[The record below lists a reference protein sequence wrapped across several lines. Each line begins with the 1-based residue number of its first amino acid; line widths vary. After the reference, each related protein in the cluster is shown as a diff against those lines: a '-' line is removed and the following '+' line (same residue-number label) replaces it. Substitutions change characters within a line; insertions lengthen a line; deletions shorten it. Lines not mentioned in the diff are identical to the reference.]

1 MLKFSLAIDDKYS
14 IMKELL
20 RKLFFRKDFEMVKV
34 SRVIE
39 AKSVSHVY
47 YGWHNELQLT
57 VEGGE
62 LKIQLDESS
71 LRAIA
76 QVCNNKIAEQDEEK
90 AEEARKL
97 AAEQEEAESETV

>member
-1 MLKFSLAIDDKYS
+1 M
-14 IMKELL
+14 
-20 RKLFFRKDFEMVKV
+20 KV

-39 AKSVSHVY
+39 AKNVSHVY

-62 LKIQLDESS
+62 LKISLDESS

-76 QVCNNKIAEQDEEK
+76 QVINNKIAEQDEEK
-90 AEEARKL
+90 AEEAKRL
-97 AAEQEEAESETV
+97 AAEQEEQTESEAV

>member
-1 MLKFSLAIDDKYS
+1 
-14 IMKELL
+14 
-20 RKLFFRKDFEMVKV
+20 MVKV

-39 AKSVSHVY
+39 AKGVSHVY

-62 LKIQLDESS
+62 LKISLDESS

-76 QVCNNKIAEQDEEK
+76 QVVNNKIAEQDEEK
-90 AEEARKL
+90 AEEAKRL
-97 AAEQEEAESETV
+97 AAEQEEQTESEAV

>member
-1 MLKFSLAIDDKYS
+1 M
-14 IMKELL
+14 
-20 RKLFFRKDFEMVKV
+20 KV

-39 AKSVSHVY
+39 AKNVSHVY

-62 LKIQLDESS
+62 LKLQVDESS

-76 QVCNNKIAEQDEEK
+76 QVINNKIAEQDKEK
-90 AEEARKL
+90 AEAATEA
-97 AAEQEEAESETV
+97 AAALVEKENEVE

>member
-1 MLKFSLAIDDKYS
+1 
-14 IMKELL
+14 
-20 RKLFFRKDFEMVKV
+20 MVKV

-39 AKSVSHVY
+39 AKNVSHVY

-62 LKIQLDESS
+62 LKIALDESS

-76 QVCNNKIAEQDEEK
+76 QVVNKKIAEQDEEK
-90 AEEARKL
+90 AEAAAEAAAEL
-97 AAEQEEAESETV
+97 AEQENE

>member
-1 MLKFSLAIDDKYS
+1 
-14 IMKELL
+14 
-20 RKLFFRKDFEMVKV
+20 MVKV

-39 AKSVSHVY
+39 AKGVSHVY

-62 LKIQLDESS
+62 LKITLDETS

-76 QVCNNKIAEQDEEK
+76 QVCNRKIKDQDMEK
-90 AEEARKL
+90 AEEAAKL
-97 AAEQEEAESETV
+97 AAEREEAESEAV

>member
-1 MLKFSLAIDDKYS
+1 
-14 IMKELL
+14 
-20 RKLFFRKDFEMVKV
+20 MVKV

-39 AKSVSHVY
+39 AKNVSHVY

-62 LKIQLDESS
+62 LKIQVDESS

-76 QVCNNKIAEQDEEK
+76 QVCNKKIAEQDEEK

-97 AAEQEEAESETV
+97 AAEPEDAESETA

>member
-1 MLKFSLAIDDKYS
+1 
-14 IMKELL
+14 
-20 RKLFFRKDFEMVKV
+20 MVKV

-39 AKSVSHVY
+39 AKNISHVY

-62 LKIQLDESS
+62 LKIQVDESS

-76 QVCNNKIAEQDEEK
+76 QVVNKKIAEQDEEK

-97 AAEQEEAESETV
+97 AAEPEDAESETAQEIPFVSGGAL

>member
-1 MLKFSLAIDDKYS
+1 
-14 IMKELL
+14 
-20 RKLFFRKDFEMVKV
+20 MVKV

-39 AKSVSHVY
+39 AKNISHVY

-62 LKIQLDESS
+62 LKLHVDESS

-76 QVCNNKIAEQDEEK
+76 QVVNNKIAEQDEEK

-97 AAEQEEAESETV
+97 AAEPEDAESETA

>member
-1 MLKFSLAIDDKYS
+1 
-14 IMKELL
+14 
-20 RKLFFRKDFEMVKV
+20 MVKV

-39 AKSVSHVY
+39 AKNVSHVY

-62 LKIQLDESS
+62 LKLQVDESS

-76 QVCNNKIAEQDEEK
+76 QVVNNKIAEQDEEK

-97 AAEQEEAESETV
+97 AAEPEDAESETA

>member
-1 MLKFSLAIDDKYS
+1 M
-14 IMKELL
+14 
-20 RKLFFRKDFEMVKV
+20 KV

-39 AKSVSHVY
+39 AKNISHVY

-62 LKIQLDESS
+62 LKIQVDESS

-76 QVCNNKIAEQDEEK
+76 QVVNNKIAEQDEEK
-90 AEEARKL
+90 AEAVAKAAVEL
-97 AAEQEEAESETV
+97 AEKENDE

>member
-1 MLKFSLAIDDKYS
+1 
-14 IMKELL
+14 
-20 RKLFFRKDFEMVKV
+20 MVKV

-39 AKSVSHVY
+39 AKNVSHVY

-62 LKIQLDESS
+62 LKIQVDESS

-76 QVCNNKIAEQDEEK
+76 QVVNNKIAEQDTEK
-90 AEEARKL
+90 AEA
-97 AAEQEEAESETV
+97 AAELAEKENDE

>member
-1 MLKFSLAIDDKYS
+1 
-14 IMKELL
+14 
-20 RKLFFRKDFEMVKV
+20 MVKV

-39 AKSVSHVY
+39 AKNISHVY

-62 LKIQLDESS
+62 LKIALDESS

-76 QVCNNKIAEQDEEK
+76 QVVNNKIAEQDTEK
-90 AEEARKL
+90 AEA
-97 AAEQEEAESETV
+97 AAEAAAEALAEKENDE

>member
-1 MLKFSLAIDDKYS
+1 
-14 IMKELL
+14 
-20 RKLFFRKDFEMVKV
+20 MVKV

-39 AKSVSHVY
+39 AKNVSHVY

-62 LKIQLDESS
+62 LKIQVDESS

-76 QVCNNKIAEQDEEK
+76 QVVNNKIAEQDTEK
-90 AEEARKL
+90 AEA
-97 AAEQEEAESETV
+97 AAEAAAELAEKENDE

>member
-1 MLKFSLAIDDKYS
+1 
-14 IMKELL
+14 
-20 RKLFFRKDFEMVKV
+20 MVKV

-39 AKSVSHVY
+39 AKNVSHVY

-62 LKIQLDESS
+62 LKIQVDESS

-76 QVCNNKIAEQDEEK
+76 QVVNNKIAEQDTEK
-90 AEEARKL
+90 AEA
-97 AAEQEEAESETV
+97 AAEAAAELAEKENDEQH